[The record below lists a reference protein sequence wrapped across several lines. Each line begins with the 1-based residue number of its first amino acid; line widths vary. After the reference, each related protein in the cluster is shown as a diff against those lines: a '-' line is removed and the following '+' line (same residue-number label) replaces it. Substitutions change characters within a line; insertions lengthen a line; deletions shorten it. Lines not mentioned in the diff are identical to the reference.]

1 MHVSR
6 IELCND
12 NGVCP
17 GGVGDAQPED
27 PILKT
32 CSGIDGGEPVKR
44 LVPLLVRIAITPVDN
59 LLSRY
64 CLFPDEGEVPPG

>member
-6 IELCND
+6 VELCNN
-12 NGVCP
+12 NGVGP
-17 GGVGDAQPED
+17 GGVGDAQTED
-27 PILKT
+27 TVLKP

-59 LLSRY
+59 LLGWDCFLPY
-64 CLFPDEGEVPPG
+64 KGEVTPG

>member
-17 GGVGDAQPED
+17 GRVGNAQAKNA
-27 PILKT
+27 ILKT
-32 CSGIDGGEPVKR
+32 CAGVDGGEPVER

-59 LLSRY
+59 LLGWD
-64 CLFPDEGEVPPG
+64 CLLPYESKVTPG

>member
-32 CSGIDGGEPVKR
+32 CAGIDGGKPVEG

-59 LLSRY
+59 LLGWD
-64 CLFPDEGEVPPG
+64 CLLPYEGEVPTG